1 MSRVKGS
8 LVLTGGKMLTTWLV
22 VNFFF
27 IEMFFFSKN
36 IFDVF
41 KNKNLKVS
49 NYIWLF
55 WRKKSLYSACS
66 RHRARLEAEGRL
78 DVTLHC
84 ARNGNYEKLQ
94 CDSGVCWCAD
104 PKTGVTLPGT
114 RVVPRGLWN
123 LLPCCKEFLLHIP
136 TVFIKYTK

>member
-1 MSRVKGS
+1 M
-8 LVLTGGKMLTTWLV
+8 TCGKFV
-22 VNFFF
+22 FF
-27 IEMFFFSKN
+27 IVEAYKT
-36 IFDVF
+36 
-41 KNKNLKVS
+41 
-49 NYIWLF
+49 
-55 WRKKSLYSACS
+55 SLYSACS

-114 RVVPRGLWN
+114 RVVPHGLWN
-123 LLPCCKEFLLHIP
+123 LLPCCKKFLLHIP
-136 TVFIKYTK
+136 TVLIKHTK